1 MVHVC
6 VSHILFAKTVLPA
19 AETGAALP
27 QSCHCVTVPPLP
39 AVIPGGGPHGERL
52 PRLVGHSMVSEKLA
66 RSPAE
71 GCSVYWKSSE
81 LETCFYIQVVKKWD
95 M

>member
-6 VSHILFAKTVLPA
+6 VSHIWFAKIVLPA

-27 QSCHCVTVPPLP
+27 QRCHCVRVLSLT
-39 AVIPGGGPHGERL
+39 AVIPGGGPHGGRL
-52 PRLVGHSMVSEKLA
+52 PCSVGHSMASEKLA

-71 GCSVYWKSSE
+71 GCSVYWTSSE